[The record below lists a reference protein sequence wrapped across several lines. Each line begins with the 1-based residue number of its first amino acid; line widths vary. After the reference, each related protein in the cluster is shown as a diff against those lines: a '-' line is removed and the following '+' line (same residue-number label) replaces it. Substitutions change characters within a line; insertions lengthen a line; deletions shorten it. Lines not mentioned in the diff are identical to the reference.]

1 MTEDIPVVGLRE
13 PCPCGSGKRYKACH
27 GKARNRE
34 AVAHVSRPFEGLT
47 SECDWVAFREI
58 VPAATAT
65 LTLKDATD
73 RRVILTTVL
82 PLAWPALV
90 RDNGDIYLALQVTT
104 GSGDPS
110 RDAADALLR
119 ALESEPGTPVPPV
132 GLPGPGPRLQD
143 LIADVPLDVTIH
155 EDFDYWM
162 ADEASAD
169 APGVRDSL
177 ERANSKVMPTVRLE
191 SVDAAYWVQMGD
203 KVFLRWVRPEPEEK
217 LLDALARLHA
227 AGGSSLAG
235 VPSRF
240 VGSFRADGLLVPVW
254 ELTDGTSAVDPRR
267 PLPNSVSD
275 SPRPSRWMLRLLRR
289 SAAPAPDCKT
299 ARSLF
304 VSRSL
309 RLDELHERPSSK
321 RGEDG
326 SGH

>member
-1 MTEDIPVVGLRE
+1 MTEEIPVVGLRE

-34 AVAHVSRPFEGLT
+34 SVAHVARPFEGLA

-58 VPAATAT
+58 VPAATAP

-73 RRVILTTVL
+73 RRVVLTTVL

-119 ALESEPGTPVPPV
+119 ALESEPGAPVPPV

-162 ADEASAD
+162 ADEASVD

-177 ERANSKVMPTVRLE
+177 DRANSKVMPTVRLT

-203 KVFLRWVRPEPEEK
+203 KVFLRWVMPYAEET
-217 LLDALARLHA
+217 LLNALARLHA
-227 AGGSSLAG
+227 AGDSGLTG

-254 ELTDGTSAVDPRR
+254 ELTEGTPAGDVEAAAGDFGT
-267 PLPNSVSD
+267 
-275 SPRPSRWMLRLLRR
+275 RL
-289 SAAPAPDCKT
+289 SAALAVEAPLTSDERR
-299 ARSLF
+299 ARAGLQN
-304 VSRSL
+304 RQITL
-309 RLDELHERPSSK
+309 R
-321 RGEDG
+321 
-326 SGH
+326 

>member
-1 MTEDIPVVGLRE
+1 MTEEIPVVGLRE

-34 AVAHVSRPFEGLT
+34 SVVHVARPFEGLP

-58 VPAATAT
+58 VPAATAP
-65 LTLKDATD
+65 LALREGTD
-73 RRVILTTVL
+73 RTVFLTTVL

-119 ALESEPGTPVPPV
+119 ALESDPGTPVPPV

-143 LIADVPLDVTIH
+143 LIADTPLEITIH
-155 EDFDYWM
+155 DDFDYWM
-162 ADEASAD
+162 ADEASAE

-177 ERANSKVMPTVRLE
+177 DRANSKVMPTVRLT
-191 SVDAAYWVQMGD
+191 SVDSAYWVQMGD
-203 KVFLRWVRPEPEEK
+203 KVFLRWVMPHGEEQ
-217 LLDALARLHA
+217 LLNALARMHA
-227 AGGSSLAG
+227 AGASALSG

-254 ELTDGTSAVDPRR
+254 ELIDGTPADEVEA
-267 PLPNSVSD
+267 
-275 SPRPSRWMLRLLRR
+275 
-289 SAAPAPDCKT
+289 SAAEFGARLAT
-299 ARSLF
+299 ALADDTPLTSQERRARAGLQN
-304 VSRSL
+304 RQITL
-309 RLDELHERPSSK
+309 R
-321 RGEDG
+321 
-326 SGH
+326 

>member
-1 MTEDIPVVGLRE
+1 VTEIPVVGMRE

-27 GKARNRE
+27 GKARARE
-34 AVAHVSRPFEGLT
+34 SIAHVSRPFEGMV

-58 VPAATAT
+58 VPAATAP
-65 LTLKDATD
+65 LTLRDGSD

-119 ALESEPGTPVPPV
+119 ALDSEPGSAVPPV

-143 LIADVPLDVTIH
+143 LIADVPLDVTVH

-162 ADEASAD
+162 ADEASAES
-169 APGVRDSL
+169 PGVKDSL
-177 ERANSKVMPTVRLE
+177 DRANSKVMPTVRLTG
-191 SVDAAYWVQMGD
+191 VDAAYWVRMGD
-203 KVFLRWVRPEPEEK
+203 KVFLRWVMPHPEEK
-217 LLDALARLHA
+217 LLNALARLHS
-227 AGGSSLAG
+227 AGDSSLVG

-254 ELTDGTSAVDPRR
+254 ELTEGTSAADVEA
-267 PLPNSVSD
+267 
-275 SPRPSRWMLRLLRR
+275 
-289 SAAPAPDCKT
+289 SAAEFGQRLSVALDDAAPLTSDERR
-299 ARSLF
+299 ARAG
-304 VSRSL
+304 L
-309 RLDELHERPSSK
+309 RNRQITLR
-321 RGEDG
+321 
-326 SGH
+326 

>member
-1 MTEDIPVVGLRE
+1 VTEDIAVVGLRE

-34 AVAHVSRPFEGLT
+34 AVAHVSRPFEGLA

-58 VPAATAT
+58 VPAATAP

-73 RRVILTTVL
+73 RRIMLTTVL

-119 ALESEPGTPVPPV
+119 ALESEPGTPVPPA

-143 LIADVPLDVTIH
+143 LIADVPLEVTIH

-203 KVFLRWVRPEPEEK
+203 KVFLRWVMPQPEEK

-227 AGGSSLAG
+227 AGGSSLVG

-254 ELTDGTSAVDPRR
+254 ELTEGTGAADTE
-267 PLPNSVSD
+267 
-275 SPRPSRWMLRLLRR
+275 
-289 SAAPAPDCKT
+289 SAAAEFGQRLSAAMASIEPLT
-299 ARSLF
+299 SQERRARAGLQN
-304 VSRSL
+304 RQITL
-309 RLDELHERPSSK
+309 R
-321 RGEDG
+321 
-326 SGH
+326 

>member
-1 MTEDIPVVGLRE
+1 MTEEIPVVGLRE

-34 AVAHVSRPFEGLT
+34 AVAHVARPFEGLPN
-47 SECDWVAFREI
+47 ECDWVAFREI
-58 VPAATAT
+58 VPAATAP
-65 LTLKDATD
+65 LTLKEPTD
-73 RRVILTTVL
+73 RQVILTTVL

-119 ALESEPGTPVPPV
+119 ALDSEPGTPVPPA

-143 LIADVPLDVTIH
+143 LIADAPIEVSLH

-162 ADEASAD
+162 ADAASAD

-177 ERANSKVMPTVRLE
+177 DRANSKVMPTVRLT

-203 KVFLRWVRPEPEEK
+203 KVFLRWVMPHPEER

-227 AGGSSLAG
+227 AGQSTLVD

-254 ELTDGTSAVDPRR
+254 ELTEGT
-267 PLPNSVSD
+267 
-275 SPRPSRWMLRLLRR
+275 
-289 SAAPAPDCKT
+289 PAPDVEAAAADFGVRLAEALAVSAPLT
-299 ARSLF
+299 SEERRARAGLQN
-304 VSRSL
+304 RQITL
-309 RLDELHERPSSK
+309 R
-321 RGEDG
+321 
-326 SGH
+326 

>member
-1 MTEDIPVVGLRE
+1 MTEEIPVVGLRE

-34 AVAHVSRPFEGLT
+34 SVAHVSRPFEGLT

-58 VPAATAT
+58 VPAATAS
-65 LTLKDATD
+65 LTLRDD
-73 RRVILTTVL
+73 PERRVILTTVL

-110 RDAADALLR
+110 RDAGDALLR
-119 ALESEPGTPVPPV
+119 ALEAEPGAPVPPV

-143 LIADVPLDVTIH
+143 LIADVPLEVTIH
-155 EDFDYWM
+155 DDFDYWM
-162 ADEASAD
+162 ADEASVD

-177 ERANSKVMPTVRLE
+177 DRANSKVMPTVRLT

-203 KVFLRWVRPEPEEK
+203 KVFLRWVMPHPEEK

-227 AGGSSLAG
+227 AGESGLTG

-254 ELTDGTSAVDPRR
+254 ELTVGTPAAEAEEAAADFGTRLNAALAVDAPLTSEERR
-267 PLPNSVSD
+267 A
-275 SPRPSRWMLRLLRR
+275 RAGLRNRQITLR
-289 SAAPAPDCKT
+289 
-299 ARSLF
+299 
-304 VSRSL
+304 
-309 RLDELHERPSSK
+309 
-321 RGEDG
+321 
-326 SGH
+326 

>member
-1 MTEDIPVVGLRE
+1 MTEEIPVVGLRE

-34 AVAHVSRPFEGLT
+34 SVAHVVRPFEGLA

-58 VPAATAT
+58 VPAATAP
-65 LTLKDATD
+65 LTLKDDAD
-73 RRVILTTVL
+73 RRVVLTTVL

-119 ALESEPGTPVPPV
+119 ALESEPGAPVPPV

-162 ADEASAD
+162 ADETSGD

-177 ERANSKVMPTVRLE
+177 DRANSKVMPTVRLT

-203 KVFLRWVRPEPEEK
+203 KVFLRWVMPHAEET
-217 LLDALARLHA
+217 LLNALARLHA
-227 AGGSSLAG
+227 AGDSGLAG

-254 ELTDGTSAVDPRR
+254 ELTEGTPSADVEAAAADFGTRLAAALAVDEPLTSDERR
-267 PLPNSVSD
+267 ARAGLQN
-275 SPRPSRWMLRLLRR
+275 RQITLR
-289 SAAPAPDCKT
+289 
-299 ARSLF
+299 
-304 VSRSL
+304 
-309 RLDELHERPSSK
+309 
-321 RGEDG
+321 
-326 SGH
+326 

>member
-1 MTEDIPVVGLRE
+1 MTEEIPVVGLRE

-27 GKARNRE
+27 GKARSRE
-34 AVAHVSRPFEGLT
+34 SVAHVTRPFEGLPN
-47 SECDWVAFREI
+47 ECDWVAFREI
-58 VPAATAT
+58 VPAATAP

-73 RRVILTTVL
+73 RQVILTTVL

-119 ALESEPGTPVPPV
+119 ALESDPGEPVPPV

-143 LIADVPLDVTIH
+143 LVADVPLQVTTH

-177 ERANSKVMPTVRLE
+177 DRANSKVMPTVRLS
-191 SVDAAYWVQMGD
+191 SVDAAYWVHMGD
-203 KVFLRWVRPEPEEK
+203 KTFLRWVMPHPEER
-217 LLDALARLHA
+217 LLNALARLHA
-227 AGGSSLAG
+227 AGQSGLDG

-254 ELTDGTSAVDPRR
+254 ELIEGTSAEGVE
-267 PLPNSVSD
+267 
-275 SPRPSRWMLRLLRR
+275 
-289 SAAPAPDCKT
+289 SAATDFGDRLAAALADEAPLT
-299 ARSLF
+299 SAERRARAGLQN
-304 VSRSL
+304 RQITL
-309 RLDELHERPSSK
+309 R
-321 RGEDG
+321 
-326 SGH
+326 

>member
-1 MTEDIPVVGLRE
+1 MTEEIPVVGLRE

-34 AVAHVSRPFEGLT
+34 AVAHVARPFEGLP

-58 VPAATAT
+58 VPAATAP
-65 LTLKDATD
+65 LTVKDATD

-119 ALESEPGTPVPPV
+119 ALESEPGAPVPPV

-143 LIADVPLDVTIH
+143 LIADVPLEVTIH

-162 ADEASAD
+162 ADESSVD

-177 ERANSKVMPTVRLE
+177 DRANSKVMPTARLS

-203 KVFLRWVRPEPEEK
+203 KVFLRWVMPHPEEQ
-217 LLDALARLHA
+217 LLNALARLHA
-227 AGGSSLAG
+227 AGDSSLAG

-254 ELTDGTSAVDPRR
+254 ELTDGTSADGVE
-267 PLPNSVSD
+267 
-275 SPRPSRWMLRLLRR
+275 
-289 SAAPAPDCKT
+289 AAAADFG
-299 ARSLF
+299 A
-304 VSRSL
+304 
-309 RLDELHERPSSK
+309 RLDAALVNDAPLTSEER
-321 RGEDG
+321 RARAGLQNRQITLR
-326 SGH
+326 

>member
-1 MTEDIPVVGLRE
+1 MPVVGLRE

-34 AVAHVSRPFEGLT
+34 SVAHIARPFEGLP

-58 VPAATAT
+58 VPAATAP
-65 LTLKDATD
+65 LTLRDDTD

-90 RDNGDIYLALQVTT
+90 RDNGDIYLALQLTT

-119 ALESEPGTPVPPV
+119 ALESDPGSPVPPA

-143 LIADVPLDVTIH
+143 LIADVPLQVTIH
-155 EDFDYWM
+155 DDFDYWM
-162 ADEASAD
+162 ADEASTD

-177 ERANSKVMPTVRLE
+177 DRANSKVMPTVRLT
-191 SVDAAYWVQMGD
+191 SVEAAYWVQMGD
-203 KVFLRWVRPEPEEK
+203 KVFLRWVMPQPEE
-217 LLDALARLHA
+217 LLLNAIARLHA
-227 AGGSSLAG
+227 AGDSALAG

-254 ELTDGTSAVDPRR
+254 ELIDGTSAEGVEDAARDFGVRLEAALAVDTPLTSEERR
-267 PLPNSVSD
+267 ARAGLQN
-275 SPRPSRWMLRLLRR
+275 RQITLR
-289 SAAPAPDCKT
+289 
-299 ARSLF
+299 
-304 VSRSL
+304 
-309 RLDELHERPSSK
+309 
-321 RGEDG
+321 
-326 SGH
+326 

>member
-1 MTEDIPVVGLRE
+1 MTEEIPVVGLRE

-34 AVAHVSRPFEGLT
+34 SVAHVARPFEGLA

-58 VPAATAT
+58 VPAATSP

-73 RRVILTTVL
+73 RRVVLTTVL

-119 ALESEPGTPVPPV
+119 ALESDPGAPVPPV

-162 ADEASAD
+162 ADEASVD

-177 ERANSKVMPTVRLE
+177 DRANSKVMPTVRLT

-203 KVFLRWVRPEPEEK
+203 KVFLRWVMPYAEET
-217 LLDALARLHA
+217 LLNALARLHA
-227 AGGSSLAG
+227 AGDSGLTG

-254 ELTDGTSAVDPRR
+254 ELTEGTPAADVESAAADFGTRLSAALAVDAPLTSEERR
-267 PLPNSVSD
+267 ARAGLQN
-275 SPRPSRWMLRLLRR
+275 RQITLR
-289 SAAPAPDCKT
+289 
-299 ARSLF
+299 
-304 VSRSL
+304 
-309 RLDELHERPSSK
+309 
-321 RGEDG
+321 
-326 SGH
+326 

>member
-1 MTEDIPVVGLRE
+1 
-13 PCPCGSGKRYKACH
+13 
-27 GKARNRE
+27 
-34 AVAHVSRPFEGLT
+34 
-47 SECDWVAFREI
+47 VAFREI
-58 VPAATAT
+58 VPAATAP
-65 LTLKDATD
+65 LTLRDETD
-73 RRVILTTVL
+73 RRIILTTVL

-119 ALESEPGTPVPPV
+119 ALESEPGTPVPPA

-143 LIADVPLDVTIH
+143 LIADAPLNVTIH

-203 KVFLRWVRPEPEEK
+203 KVFLRWVMPQPEEK

-227 AGGSSLAG
+227 AGGSSLVG

-254 ELTDGTSAVDPRR
+254 ELTEGTGAADTE
-267 PLPNSVSD
+267 
-275 SPRPSRWMLRLLRR
+275 
-289 SAAPAPDCKT
+289 SAAAEFGQRLSAAMASIEPLT
-299 ARSLF
+299 SQERRARAGLQN
-304 VSRSL
+304 RQITL
-309 RLDELHERPSSK
+309 R
-321 RGEDG
+321 
-326 SGH
+326 

>member
-1 MTEDIPVVGLRE
+1 VTEDIAVVGLRE

-34 AVAHVSRPFEGLT
+34 AVAHVSRPFEGLA

-58 VPAATAT
+58 VPAATAP
-65 LTLKDATD
+65 LTLRDETD
-73 RRVILTTVL
+73 RRIILTTVL

-119 ALESEPGTPVPPV
+119 ALESEPGTPVPPA

-143 LIADVPLDVTIH
+143 LIADVPLEVTIH

-203 KVFLRWVRPEPEEK
+203 KVFLRWVMPQPEEK

-227 AGGSSLAG
+227 AGGSSLVG

-254 ELTDGTSAVDPRR
+254 ELTEGTGAADTE
-267 PLPNSVSD
+267 
-275 SPRPSRWMLRLLRR
+275 
-289 SAAPAPDCKT
+289 SAAAEFGQRLSAAMASTEPLT
-299 ARSLF
+299 SQERRARAGLQN
-304 VSRSL
+304 RQITL
-309 RLDELHERPSSK
+309 R
-321 RGEDG
+321 
-326 SGH
+326 

>member
-1 MTEDIPVVGLRE
+1 VTEEIPVVGLRE

-34 AVAHVSRPFEGLT
+34 SVAHVVRPFEGLA

-58 VPAATAT
+58 VPAATAP
-65 LTLKDATD
+65 LTLKDGTD
-73 RRVILTTVL
+73 RRVVLTTVL

-119 ALESEPGTPVPPV
+119 ALESEPGAPVPPV

-162 ADEASAD
+162 ADETSVD

-177 ERANSKVMPTVRLE
+177 DRANSKVMPTVRLT
-191 SVDAAYWVQMGD
+191 SVDAAYWVQMGE
-203 KVFLRWVRPEPEEK
+203 KVFLRWVMPYAEET
-217 LLDALARLHA
+217 LLNALARLHA
-227 AGGSSLAG
+227 AGDSGLAG

-254 ELTDGTSAVDPRR
+254 ELTEGTPSADVEAAAADFGTRLAAALAVDAPLTSDERR
-267 PLPNSVSD
+267 ARAGLQN
-275 SPRPSRWMLRLLRR
+275 RQITLR
-289 SAAPAPDCKT
+289 
-299 ARSLF
+299 
-304 VSRSL
+304 
-309 RLDELHERPSSK
+309 
-321 RGEDG
+321 
-326 SGH
+326 

>member
-1 MTEDIPVVGLRE
+1 
-13 PCPCGSGKRYKACH
+13 
-27 GKARNRE
+27 
-34 AVAHVSRPFEGLT
+34 
-47 SECDWVAFREI
+47 VAFREI
-58 VPAATAT
+58 VPAATAP
-65 LTLKDATD
+65 LTLRDETD
-73 RRVILTTVL
+73 RRIILTTVL

-143 LIADVPLDVTIH
+143 LIADVPLEVTIH

-203 KVFLRWVRPEPEEK
+203 KVFLRWVMPQPEEK

-227 AGGSSLAG
+227 AGASSLVG

-254 ELTDGTSAVDPRR
+254 ELTEGTGAADTE
-267 PLPNSVSD
+267 
-275 SPRPSRWMLRLLRR
+275 
-289 SAAPAPDCKT
+289 SAAAEFGQRLSAAMASTEPLT
-299 ARSLF
+299 SQERRARAGLQN
-304 VSRSL
+304 RQITL
-309 RLDELHERPSSK
+309 R
-321 RGEDG
+321 
-326 SGH
+326 

>member
-1 MTEDIPVVGLRE
+1 MTEEIPVVGLRE

-34 AVAHVSRPFEGLT
+34 SVAHVARPFEGLA

-58 VPAATAT
+58 VPAATAP

-73 RRVILTTVL
+73 RRVVLTTVL

-119 ALESEPGTPVPPV
+119 ALESEPGAPVPPV

-162 ADEASAD
+162 ADEASVD

-177 ERANSKVMPTVRLE
+177 DRANSKVMPTVRLT

-203 KVFLRWVRPEPEEK
+203 KVFLRWVMPYAEET
-217 LLDALARLHA
+217 LLNALARLHA
-227 AGGSSLAG
+227 AGDSGLTG

-254 ELTDGTSAVDPRR
+254 ELTEGTPAADVESAAADFGTRLSAALAVDAPLTSEERR
-267 PLPNSVSD
+267 ARAGLQN
-275 SPRPSRWMLRLLRR
+275 RQITLR
-289 SAAPAPDCKT
+289 
-299 ARSLF
+299 
-304 VSRSL
+304 
-309 RLDELHERPSSK
+309 
-321 RGEDG
+321 
-326 SGH
+326 